1 MMNFVK
7 RRCVGFGQESQ
18 RGMQGAKRALSIRS
32 GRTRWRCVCTLF
44 AHPSVCT
51 LMLGSVHCSSQII
64 SNGANIQK
72 LGCWEPPATLLVP
85 TSMLLW
91 AFGFWSWQR
100 TGQDWRCLN
109 LPLKYQR
116 LLLPL
121 QLLKFGNTCKCHC
134 LSGRSFA
141 FPIPWSGGCLSSV
154 SSPQC
159 NVSGKSTDLIFGFCL
174 NKISTRHMPELPVKG
189 KPRHGL
195 GNRTNVCRG
204 VR

>member
-1 MMNFVK
+1 MGRKVNEECRERNMPCPSGLAGLDDDVYAHCLHTHP
-7 RRCVGFGQESQ
+7 CVHSWISALQFPIYKQWGKYTETGVL
-18 RGMQGAKRALSIRS
+18 GAT
-32 GRTRWRCVCTLF
+32 GHF
-44 AHPSVCT
+44 A
-51 LMLGSVHCSSQII
+51 
-64 SNGANIQK
+64 GAH
-72 LGCWEPPATLLVP
+72 
-85 TSMLLW
+85 LLW

-100 TGQDWRCLN
+100 TGLDWRCLN
-109 LPLKYQR
+109 LPLKYQGS
-116 LLLPL
+116 LLLL

-154 SSPQC
+154 SSPQR

-204 VR
+204 VH